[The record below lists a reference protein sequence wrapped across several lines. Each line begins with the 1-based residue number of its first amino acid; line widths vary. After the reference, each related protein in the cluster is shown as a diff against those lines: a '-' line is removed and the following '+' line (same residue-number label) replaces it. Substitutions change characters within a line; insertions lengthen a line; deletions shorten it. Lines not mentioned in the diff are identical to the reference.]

1 MCTKTPGSDPI
12 YKRLY
17 AFREMVADLL
27 RSTFP
32 GDALGADYGS
42 LERLPAEYVGD
53 DYRHRRGDSVWRL
66 RARAAEGRGGW
77 LHVLVLLE
85 FQSKD
90 DRTMAVRVLEYTA
103 MLYRELIREQRL
115 GVDDLLP
122 PVLPVVL
129 YNGDA
134 PWRSESEMRTL
145 VAPTG
150 PVLAPYQPSQRHI
163 VLDERHWSA
172 DDPRLRELTKAVVL
186 VEQSQSPQD
195 LLHIVGLLLNALG
208 AGREELAQAFADW
221 LSLLWGRLAGAPA
234 PSPPIR
240 QNLQEMKMTLEER
253 VGEWHKP
260 YVEQG
265 REEGMSLGRE
275 EGLSRGREEGMR
287 LARQEAVE
295 QQRQLLRGMAA
306 VRFGAMAAD
315 GVARALAN
323 EPDPERLAEV
333 GKAIA
338 RCATSSELLQALE
351 G

>member
-27 RSTFP
+27 RSIFP
-32 GDALGADYGS
+32 DDALGADYGS

-53 DYRHRRGDSVWRL
+53 DYRHRRGDSVWRF

-103 MLYRELIREQRL
+103 MLYRELMRDGRL
-115 GVDDLLP
+115 GADGLLP

-134 PWRSESEMRTL
+134 PWRSAAEMRTL

-150 PVLAPYQPSQRHI
+150 PALAPYQPSQRHI

-186 VEQSQSPQD
+186 VEQSRSPQD
-195 LLHIVGLLLNALG
+195 LLRVVGLLLNALG

-221 LSLLWGRLAGAPA
+221 LSLLSRRLAGVPAAP
-234 PSPPIR
+234 PPTG
-240 QNLQEMKMTLEER
+240 QSLQEVKMTLEER
-253 VGEWHKP
+253 VAQWHKP
-260 YVEQG
+260 YIQQG
-265 REEGMSLGRE
+265 REEGLSLGRE
-275 EGLSRGREEGMR
+275 EGLSRGREEGLR

-323 EPDPERLAEV
+323 EPDPVRFAEV
-333 GKAIA
+333 GEAIA
-338 RCATSSELLQALE
+338 RCATSAELLQALE

>member
-1 MCTKTPGSDPI
+1 
-12 YKRLY
+12 
-17 AFREMVADLL
+17 
-27 RSTFP
+27 
-32 GDALGADYGS
+32 
-42 LERLPAEYVGD
+42 
-53 DYRHRRGDSVWRL
+53 
-66 RARAAEGRGGW
+66 
-77 LHVLVLLE
+77 
-85 FQSKD
+85 
-90 DRTMAVRVLEYTA
+90 MAVRVLEYTA
-103 MLYRELIREQRL
+103 MLYRELIREQRT

-134 PWRSESEMRTL
+134 PWRSEREMRTL

-163 VLDERHWSA
+163 VLDERRWPA
-172 DDPRLRELTKAVVL
+172 DDPRLRDLTKAVVL
-186 VEQSQSPQD
+186 VEQSRSPQD
-195 LLHIVGLLLNALG
+195 LLHVVGLPLNALG
-208 AGREELAQAFADW
+208 EGREELAQAFADW

-240 QNLQEMKMTLEER
+240 QSLQEVKMTLEER

-265 REEGMSLGRE
+265 REEG
-275 EGLSRGREEGMR
+275 LS
-287 LARQEAVE
+287 LARQARQEGVE
-295 QQRQLLRGMAA
+295 QQRQLLRRVAA

-315 GVARALAN
+315 GVARALVA
-323 EPDPERLAEV
+323 ESDPERLAEI
-333 GKAIA
+333 GEAIG